1 MDALVGQVALALVGL
16 YVLVSVMSALR
27 MYFVHSHYVHLE
39 FAGKRWRHFGEWAPR
54 QYRRL
59 SALRLLALLTVAL
72 WVGVLVFEIV
82 HR

>member
-1 MDALVGQVALALVGL
+1 MDALVGQVALALLGL

-59 SALRLLALLTVAL
+59 SLLRLIAIATVML
-72 WVGVLVFEIV
+72 WIGVLVWETM
-82 HR
+82 RQ